1 MNEYKINNGLFS
13 YIVNKAKCR
22 HLKNLTCK
30 GTLRQLFIRVYR
42 LDIHSVKLIF
52 STQLCELLPLQPSL
66 WFNSTQPP
74 PCVNKCTVYIGREG
88 GLRQINTY
96 RKVPLLVNFL
106 MTTFCFGVYLTLL
119 SLTGG
124 GICLTYAATFP
135 DQISTL
141 IMLDITFLPIR

>member
-96 RKVPLLVNFL
+96 RKVPLLVNF
-106 MTTFCFGVYLTLL
+106 FDDDILL
-119 SLTGG
+119 WSLSH
-124 GICLTYAATFP
+124 ATVP
-135 DQISTL
+135 NRWRHLSDL
-141 IMLDITFLPIR
+141 CCHLP